1 MTHPHPGDPLRP
13 MLREAET
20 DLAERLEEACA
31 KHDVSRETT
40 GELMRLEETLLEAA
54 RAAKQAVSVRRRL
67 RSLGASKDGATSA
80 PNGDGAPSAEGDALE
95 SRDGSA
101 TTTAASA
108 ATKPDD
114 EPDSV
119 RDFVDE
125 HRVEWRVWEVIP
137 GRNGAGTH
145 AEHQLGA
152 FQAGWLAFEAIAS
165 GDRRRL
171 RDYPHDWNRLS
182 NDELESLLAR
192 AEAGRSARRPSG
204 EQQQQQQ
211 KTERD
216 APRD

>member
-1 MTHPHPGDPLRP
+1 MTHPQPGDPLRP

-67 RSLGASKDGATSA
+67 RSLGESKDGAAAAS
-80 PNGDGAPSAEGDALE
+80 NGDGAATGDEHRE
-95 SRDGSA
+95 SGDGSA
-101 TTTAASA
+101 TTTAAHA
-108 ATKPDD
+108 ATSPDD

-125 HRVEWRVWEVIP
+125 HHVEWRVWEVIP

-152 FQAGWLAFEAIAS
+152 YQAGWLAFEAIDS

-204 EQQQQQQ
+204 EQQQQ
-211 KTERD
+211 TRRD
-216 APRD
+216 APHD

>member
-67 RSLGASKDGATSA
+67 RSLGASKDGATAASTGDSA
-80 PNGDGAPSAEGDALE
+80 ATGGDRRGSGN
-95 SRDGSA
+95 GSA
-101 TTTAASA
+101 TTAAHA
-108 ATKPDD
+108 ATSPDD

-137 GRNGAGTH
+137 GRGGAGTH
-145 AEHQLGA
+145 TEHQLGA
-152 FQAGWLAFEAIAS
+152 FQAGWLAFEAIES

-192 AEAGRSARRPSG
+192 AEVGRSSRRPSG
-204 EQQQQQQ
+204 EQQQQ
-211 KTERD
+211 TRRD
-216 APRD
+216 APHD